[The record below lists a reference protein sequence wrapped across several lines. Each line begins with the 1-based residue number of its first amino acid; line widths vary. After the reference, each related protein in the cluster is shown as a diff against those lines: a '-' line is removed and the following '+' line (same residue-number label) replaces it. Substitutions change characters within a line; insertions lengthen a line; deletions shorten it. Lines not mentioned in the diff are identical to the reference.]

1 MGGWVGKI
9 ARVNLSTGKVTVQ
22 DLPKEMAV
30 SYLGG
35 RGFGARILYD
45 EVGPSVEPFSPD
57 NLIIVATC
65 PLNGSKA
72 PSSSRFSMTTKS
84 PLTGTIVDSNSGG
97 KTGLRLKDAGYDVL
111 IISGKAA
118 HPVWLLVDETGIK
131 INDAGKLWGQD
142 VIVTSDSL
150 LKQASNPELASV
162 ACIGPAGEN
171 LVKFASIMSDQ
182 TKATGRGGIGAVM
195 GSKNLKAIVASGTS
209 KQTAADPEMLDF
221 VVYEARKVIKQSP
234 ITSIGLPT
242 YGTSSLVRV
251 MDMMGAFPSY
261 NFSESS
267 FEHINDIS
275 GETLREKIFVKQ
287 KACWGCPIGCKRV
300 TKTKNGAGEGPEYES
315 LWALGPECGIH
326 DLEAIADANYLCNRL
341 GLDTMSTGVTI
352 GCAMEMAQRGI
363 VDAGVKFGDAK
374 SLLTTIENIA
384 YRRGQGD
391 ALAEGSRRFSEKYGV
406 PEIAMQV
413 KGMELPAYEPRA
425 MGVQG
430 LSFATSNRGGCHL
443 RGNMLGP
450 ELLGVPKIVDH
461 SGASGTVG
469 LLIFHQHLS
478 AAFDSLGVCKFA
490 GFAVS
495 DELLARMMT
504 AITGIEFVPQ
514 HLHAAGERIWNL
526 ERLYNLR
533 EGFTSKDDTLP
544 KRFMEEPLK
553 SGAAKGRV
561 VNLAPQMEEYYRY
574 RSWDSN
580 GVPKKEKLKLLG
592 LEAEYVG

>member
-9 ARVNLSTGKVTVQ
+9 ARVNLSNGKITVQ

-30 SYLGG
+30 KYLGG

-45 EVGPSVEPFSPD
+45 EVGPSVKPFSPE
-57 NLIIVATC
+57 NLIIMAAC
-65 PLNGSKA
+65 PLNGSKS
-72 PSSSRFSMTTKS
+72 PSSSRFSVTTKS
-84 PLTGTIVDSNSGG
+84 PLTGTIVDSNCGG
-97 KTGLRLKDAGYDVL
+97 KTGMKLKDAGYDVL
-111 IISGKAA
+111 IIEGKAA
-118 HPVWLLVDETGIK
+118 QPVWLLVDETGIK
-131 INDAGKLWGQD
+131 INDASNLWGQD
-142 VIVTSDSL
+142 VNITNDTL
-150 LKQASNPELASV
+150 LKQTANPQSASV
-162 ACIGPAGEN
+162 SCIGPAGEN
-171 LVKFASIMSDQ
+171 LVRFAAIMSDKV
-182 TKATGRGGIGAVM
+182 KAVGRGGVGAVM
-195 GSKNLKAIVASGTS
+195 GSKNLKAIVTSGTS
-209 KQTAADPEMLDF
+209 KQTVADPEMLDF

-242 YGTSSLVRV
+242 YGTSALVRV

-261 NFSESS
+261 NFTESS
-267 FEHINDIS
+267 FAYINDVS
-275 GETLREKIFVKQ
+275 GETARERLFVKQ
-287 KACWGCPIGCKRV
+287 KACWGCPIGCKRE
-300 TKTKNGAGEGPEYES
+300 TKTANGTGEGPEYES
-315 LWALGPECGIH
+315 LWALGPNCGIH
-326 DLEAIADANYLCNRL
+326 DLDVIADANYLCNRL

-352 GCAMEMAQRGI
+352 GCAMELTQRGI
-363 VDAGVKFGDAK
+363 IEKGIKFGDAQ
-374 SLLTTIENIA
+374 SLLTTVEDIA

-391 ALAEGSRRFSEKYGV
+391 AMAEGSLRFAEKHGASEF
-406 PEIAMQV
+406 AMQV

-430 LSFATSNRGGCHL
+430 LAFATSNRGGCHL

-478 AAFDSLGVCKFA
+478 AALDSLGFCKFG
-490 GFAVS
+490 GFAVG

-504 AITGIEFVPQ
+504 AITGTEFVPQ

-544 KRFMEEPLK
+544 KRLMEEPLK

-561 VNLAPQMEEYYRY
+561 VNLAPQKEEYYRY
-574 RSWDSN
+574 RGWDTN
-580 GVPKKEKLKLLG
+580 GVPRKEKLKLLG
-592 LEAEYVG
+592 LEA